1 MISYVFVKPNGEAA
15 YTASVAETTSYEAG
29 TLYNGLLCLI
39 SPDIEAGQLL
49 ERYFWD
55 FSSST
60 WEIKPAKPG
69 AFYVFNYS
77 TKQWVDPRTLEE
89 LKEARRAE
97 IKQAR
102 TKAEY
107 AGFVWDGSVF
117 DSDVVS
123 QGRITG
129 AVTLALIALQAQQ
142 PYEVTWTLADGS
154 FRILSAQDLL
164 SVGAALGTHVQTNFN
179 KGQALQ
185 VQIDAA
191 TTKEELDLITW

>member
-1 MISYVFVKPNGEAA
+1 MKYIVHFRGHKIIAVSSYGLDTQSSASSFEIDSDLSDIEILTKFIAVNNTLVFVGEAP
-15 YTASVAETTSYEAG
+15 S
-29 TLYNGLLCLI
+29 
-39 SPDIEAGQLL
+39 
-49 ERYFWD
+49 
-55 FSSST
+55 
-60 WEIKPAKPG
+60 
-69 AFYVFNYS
+69 AFHELNDS
-77 TKQWVDPRTLEE
+77 LQWVVNLTKA
-89 LKEARRAE
+89 KEAKRGE

-102 TKAEY
+102 TQAEY
-107 AGFVWDGSVF
+107 AGFNWDGSAF

-142 PYEVTWTLADGS
+142 PYEVTWTLANRT
-154 FRILSAQDLL
+154 FRTLSAQELM
-164 SVGAALGTHVQTNFN
+164 SVGIALGTHVQTNFN